1 MIIYRCILPNG
12 KMYIGQTHRELQE
25 RKYEHIRK
33 SKIKTDIKYHY
44 PFYRAIRKYGEKNLL
59 WDIIDYANSQTE
71 LNEKEKFWIAHYNT
85 YIGNKESNGYN
96 QTIGGEGQN
105 GLIHTE
111 ETKKRISKSETGENN
126 SNAKLTKEQV
136 LKIVEL
142 SRQNKYSQVELSR
155 IFKTSE
161 GTISRILSG
170 LRWSS
175 VTGIKYQKGNSV
187 LSCGRY

>member
-1 MIIYRCILPNG
+1 MIIYRCTLPNG
-12 KMYIGQTHRELQE
+12 KMYIGQTHRELQD
-25 RKYEHIRK
+25 RIYEHIRK
-33 SKIKTDIKYHY
+33 SKIKTDIRYNY
-44 PFYRAIRKYGEKNLL
+44 PFYRAIRKYGENNLI
-59 WDIIDYANSQTE
+59 WDILDYAENQDE
-71 LNEKEKFWIAHYNT
+71 LNEKEIFWISYYNT
-85 YIGNKESNGYN
+85 YIYNKNNNGYN

-111 ETKKRISKSETGENN
+111 ESKEKIRKSELGENN

-142 SRQNKYSQVELSR
+142 SKQNKYSQVELSK

-175 VTGIKYQKGNSV
+175 VTGIRYQKDNSFLV
-187 LSCGRY
+187 CE